1 MVQLPKEIINP
12 LIGILLGDGSL
23 LINKKGIDGKPKP
36 TANANFA
43 MNLKK

>member
-43 MNLKK
+43 MTLKK